1 MWCLESVAGL
11 KVFELCGNRA
21 VLLSGII
28 LFIVWRLLLQSV
40 QLEMRLPPWKELAM
54 LEYYFLVLNCLMH
67 KLLCPGPE
75 FSL

>member
-1 MWCLESVAGL
+1 M
-11 KVFELCGNRA
+11 
-21 VLLSGII
+21 LLSGII

-67 KLLCPGPE
+67 KLL
-75 FSL
+75 